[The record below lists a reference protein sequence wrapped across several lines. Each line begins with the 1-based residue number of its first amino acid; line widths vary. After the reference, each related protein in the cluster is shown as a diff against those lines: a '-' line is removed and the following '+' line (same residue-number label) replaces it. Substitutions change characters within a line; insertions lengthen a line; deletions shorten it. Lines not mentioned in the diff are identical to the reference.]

1 MAYSNSDILAAVLSR
16 YVQPIAIQFAQA
28 KISSWPVIQ
37 GLENKAKASGW
48 VSSNWSIANEISAF
62 VEPVTN
68 AVARPLLKQYLSNIP
83 DAAIPEMAH
92 GLVDKAIQNGGLELM
107 EGRLK
112 FDMNDLRELKNLLD
126 YNLPLQKKEEYEVIT
141 SKKKEENPEEIKK

>member
-1 MAYSNSDILAAVLSR
+1 
-16 YVQPIAIQFAQA
+16 
-28 KISSWPVIQ
+28 
-37 GLENKAKASGW
+37 
-48 VSSNWSIANEISAF
+48 
-62 VEPVTN
+62 
-68 AVARPLLKQYLSNIP
+68 
-83 DAAIPEMAH
+83 MAH

>member
-1 MAYSNSDILAAVLSR
+1 
-16 YVQPIAIQFAQA
+16 
-28 KISSWPVIQ
+28 
-37 GLENKAKASGW
+37 
-48 VSSNWSIANEISAF
+48 
-62 VEPVTN
+62 
-68 AVARPLLKQYLSNIP
+68 
-83 DAAIPEMAH
+83 MAH

-126 YNLPLQKKEEYEVIT
+126 YNLPLAKKDEYEVIT

>member
-28 KISSWPVIQ
+28 KISSWSVIQ

-48 VSSNWSIANEISAF
+48 VSSSWSIANEISAF

-126 YNLPLQKKEEYEVIT
+126 YNLPLAKKDEYEVIT